1 MRTVSALFAVLLL
14 FAQPAAAAKRS
25 VRALSDFL
33 ARAGGA
39 TDHVE
44 IARALDELRAM
55 KTKAAPA
62 AETLSA
68 LLPHRAKAWSDRDK
82 VEVLRLRSYILVT
95 LSEIG
100 FPASAEWALFDTLVH
115 LDESISAQEIG
126 AAARAVRA
134 LDAHRGRELAPY
146 LLETLS
152 LQRSEEELSLERYD
166 DGFPP
171 EEATT
176 IQIEAVRSLAF
187 VATADDDHVLRVLRQ
202 LSGDGETDRRV
213 VRAAQQAVHAIEGA
227 GR

>member
-1 MRTVSALFAVLLL
+1 MRIVSALLAALLL

-25 VRALSDFL
+25 VRALNDFL
-33 ARAGGA
+33 ARVDGA

-68 LLPHRAKAWSDRDK
+68 LLPHRAKVWTDRDK
-82 VEVLRLRSYILVT
+82 VQVVRLRSYILVT

-115 LDESISAQEIG
+115 LDESVSAQEIG

-134 LDAHRGRELAPY
+134 LDARRGRELAPY

-166 DGFPP
+166 YGFPP

-187 VATADDDHVLRVLRQ
+187 VATPEDDHVLRVLRQ
-202 LSGDGETDRRV
+202 LSGDSEIDRRV
-213 VRAAQQAVHAIEGA
+213 VRAAEQAVRAIEGA